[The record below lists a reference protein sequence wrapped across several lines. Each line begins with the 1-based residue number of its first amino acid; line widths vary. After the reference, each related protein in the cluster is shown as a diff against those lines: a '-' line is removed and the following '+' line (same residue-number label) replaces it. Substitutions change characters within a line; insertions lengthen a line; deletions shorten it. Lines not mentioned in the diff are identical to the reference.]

1 MTEPVRRE
9 PGFEAPGGTPWREL
23 DSGVCSIARTMDVLG
38 DPWTVLVVRDLLHGI
53 RRFDDLVTH
62 LGIARN
68 VLTRRLAT
76 LVAAG
81 MVHAVDYREP
91 GRRTRKEYRLTPAGQ
106 DLRPVLLALLA
117 YGDRHRSGS
126 PPIVAEHD
134 GCGGAVHLETVCEH
148 GHRIGPDDRIRS
160 TLGPGARRAGA
171 GPGTP
176 DRATQ

>member
-1 MTEPVRRE
+1 MTGPAGRE
-9 PGFEAPGGTPWREL
+9 PGFEEPAGTPWREL
-23 DSGVCSIARTMDVLG
+23 DSGACSIARTMDVLG

-53 RRFDDLVTH
+53 RRFDDLVAH

-68 VLTRRLAT
+68 VLTRRLGT
-76 LVAAG
+76 LVEAG
-81 MVHAVDYREP
+81 MVHAADYREP

-117 YGDRHRSGS
+117 YGDRHRSDA

-134 GCGGAVHLETVCEH
+134 GCGGAVRLETVCER

-160 TLGPGARRAGA
+160 TLGPGARRRAG
-171 GPGTP
+171 T
-176 DRATQ
+176 R

>member
-117 YGDRHRSGS
+117 YGDRHRSDA